1 MKHQKKTPKSLFFF
15 TEVRYTAEI
24 SYLKKKAPSWT
35 GLKGILKLCLL
46 FYGDPSKIGL
56 ILKKKN
62 IHNDLE

>member
-1 MKHQKKTPKSLFFF
+1 MKHQKKKTQNLYFF

-56 ILKKKN
+56 IFKKKYS
-62 IHNDLE
+62 